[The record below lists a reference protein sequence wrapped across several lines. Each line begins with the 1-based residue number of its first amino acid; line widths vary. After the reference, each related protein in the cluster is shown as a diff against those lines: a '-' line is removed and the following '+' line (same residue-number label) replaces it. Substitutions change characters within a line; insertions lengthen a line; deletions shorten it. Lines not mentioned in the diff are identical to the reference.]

1 MTRIGANDAHH
12 ALAANDAA
20 IFANAT
26 NGTANFHDESL
37 LLPVSKRAH
46 IKPYPAEKSKGVFKS
61 FLRLQKL
68 TRNHLL
74 KSIAVSIF
82 T

>member
-12 ALAANDAA
+12 ALTANDAA

-46 IKPYPAEKSKGVFKS
+46 IKPYSPEKSKGGSKNF
-61 FLRLQKL
+61 
-68 TRNHLL
+68 
-74 KSIAVSIF
+74 
-82 T
+82 

>member
-12 ALAANDAA
+12 AFAANDAA

-46 IKPYPAEKSKGVFKS
+46 IKPYSPEKSKGGFEN
-61 FLRLQKL
+61 F
-68 TRNHLL
+68 
-74 KSIAVSIF
+74 
-82 T
+82 